1 MKAIVRIILLVSFL
15 PYVLL
20 NFRAFGF
27 LGGLGANPVE
37 AIIHDTGIW
46 GIRFL
51 VLTLTLTPLYHYSK
65 QEVLRKLPKP
75 IGLVAFF
82 YVLNHFLCY
91 AIIDQAGDLGVIV
104 IDIIE
109 TPYLIVGWAGFLCL
123 FAVGLASFNSF
134 QEWFNKNRSTISG
147 LVYSAAVLG
156 VWHFYWQE
164 KVISYEAVFHSVLM
178 TLLIVWRLRISTGK
192 SPSCC
197 LLYTSPSPR
206 DLSTSRMPSSA

>member
-1 MKAIVRIILLVSFL
+1 MKTIVRIILLVSFL
-15 PYVLL
+15 PFVLL
-20 NFRAFGF
+20 NLKAFGL

-51 VLTLTLTPLYHYSK
+51 ILTLTLTPLYHYSK
-65 QEVLRKLPKP
+65 QEVLRKLSKP

-123 FAVGLASFNSF
+123 FAVGLASFNTF

-164 KVISYEAVFHSVLM
+164 KIISYEAVIHSVLM
-178 TLLIVWRLRISTGK
+178 ILLVLWRLRISTGK
-192 SPSCC
+192 SPS
-197 LLYTSPSPR
+197 
-206 DLSTSRMPSSA
+206 

>member
-15 PYVLL
+15 PYILL
-20 NFRAFGF
+20 NFKVFGF
-27 LGGLGANPVE
+27 FGGLGANPVE

-51 VLTLTLTPLYHYSK
+51 ILTLTLTPLYYYSR
-65 QEVLRKLPKP
+65 QEVISKLPKP

-147 LVYSAAVLG
+147 LVYTAALLG

-164 KVISYEAVFHSVLM
+164 KVISYEAVLHSVLI
-178 TLLIVWRLRISTGK
+178 TLLILWRLRIST
-192 SPSCC
+192 
-197 LLYTSPSPR
+197 R
-206 DLSTSRMPSSA
+206 QSSS

>member
-1 MKAIVRIILLVSFL
+1 MKAIVRIVLLVSFL
-15 PYVLL
+15 PYILL
-20 NFRAFGF
+20 NFKVFGF
-27 LGGLGANPVE
+27 FGGLGANPVE

-51 VLTLTLTPLYHYSK
+51 ILTLTLTPLYYYSR
-65 QEVLRKLPKP
+65 QEVISKLPKP

-147 LVYSAAVLG
+147 LVYTAALLG

-164 KVISYEAVFHSVLM
+164 KVISYEAVLHSVLM
-178 TLLIVWRLRISTGK
+178 TLLILWRLRISTGQ
-192 SPSCC
+192 
-197 LLYTSPSPR
+197 
-206 DLSTSRMPSSA
+206 STS

>member
-15 PYVLL
+15 PYILL
-20 NFRAFGF
+20 NFKVFGF
-27 LGGLGANPVE
+27 FGGLGANPVE

-51 VLTLTLTPLYHYSK
+51 ILTLTLTPLYHYSR
-65 QEVLRKLPKP
+65 QEVIRKLPKP

-147 LVYSAAVLG
+147 LVYTAALLG

-164 KVISYEAVFHSVLM
+164 KVISYEAVLHSVLI
-178 TLLIVWRLRISTGK
+178 TLLILWRLRISTRQ
-192 SPSCC
+192 SPS
-197 LLYTSPSPR
+197 
-206 DLSTSRMPSSA
+206 

>member
-20 NFRAFGF
+20 NFRAFSF

-192 SPSCC
+192 SPS
-197 LLYTSPSPR
+197 
-206 DLSTSRMPSSA
+206 

>member
-15 PYVLL
+15 PYILL
-20 NFRAFGF
+20 NFKVFGF
-27 LGGLGANPVE
+27 FGGLGANPVE

-51 VLTLTLTPLYHYSK
+51 ILTLTLTPLYYYSR
-65 QEVLRKLPKP
+65 QEVISKLPKP

-134 QEWFNKNRSTISG
+134 QEWFNKNRSTISS
-147 LVYSAAVLG
+147 LVYTAALLG

-164 KVISYEAVFHSVLM
+164 KVISYEAVLHSVLI
-178 TLLIVWRLRISTGK
+178 TLLILWRLRISTRQ
-192 SPSCC
+192 SPS
-197 LLYTSPSPR
+197 
-206 DLSTSRMPSSA
+206 

>member
-1 MKAIVRIILLVSFL
+1 MKTIVRIILLVSFL
-15 PYVLL
+15 PYILL
-20 NFRAFGF
+20 NFKAFGF
-27 LGGLGANPVE
+27 FGGLGANPVE

-51 VLTLTLTPLYHYSK
+51 ILTLALTPLYHYSK
-65 QEVLRKLPKP
+65 QEVVRKLSKP

-91 AIIDQAGDLGVIV
+91 AIIDQAGDLGVIM

-123 FAVGLASFNSF
+123 CAVGLASFNSF
-134 QEWFNKNRSTISG
+134 EKWFNKNRATISG
-147 LVYSAAVLG
+147 LVYSAAILG

-164 KVISYEAVFHSVLM
+164 KVVSYEAVVHSVLM
-178 TLLIVWRLRISTGK
+178 TLLILWRLRISTGK
-192 SPSCC
+192 SPS
-197 LLYTSPSPR
+197 
-206 DLSTSRMPSSA
+206 

>member
-1 MKAIVRIILLVSFL
+1 MKTIVRMILLVSFL
-15 PYVLL
+15 PFVLL
-20 NFRAFGF
+20 NLKAFGL

-51 VLTLTLTPLYHYSK
+51 ILTLTLTPLHHYSK
-65 QEVLRKLPKP
+65 QEVLRKLSKP

-109 TPYLIVGWAGFLCL
+109 TPYLIVGCAGFLCL
-123 FAVGLASFNSF
+123 CAVRLASFNSF

-164 KVISYEAVFHSVLM
+164 KVISYEAVIHSVLM
-178 TLLIVWRLRISTGK
+178 TLLVLWRLRISTGK
-192 SPSCC
+192 SPS
-197 LLYTSPSPR
+197 
-206 DLSTSRMPSSA
+206 

>member
-15 PYVLL
+15 PYILL
-20 NFRAFGF
+20 NFKVFGF
-27 LGGLGANPVE
+27 FGGLGANPVE

-46 GIRFL
+46 GVRFL
-51 VLTLTLTPLYHYSK
+51 VLTLTLTPLYYYSR
-65 QEVLRKLPKP
+65 QEVIRKLTKP

-147 LVYSAAVLG
+147 LVYTAALLG

-164 KVISYEAVFHSVLM
+164 KVISYEAVLDSVLM
-178 TLLIVWRLRISTGK
+178 TLLILWRLRISTGQ
-192 SPSCC
+192 
-197 LLYTSPSPR
+197 
-206 DLSTSRMPSSA
+206 STS

>member
-1 MKAIVRIILLVSFL
+1 MKTIVRIILLVSFL

-20 NFRAFGF
+20 NFKAFGF
-27 LGGLGANPVE
+27 FGGLGANPIE
-37 AIIHDTGIW
+37 AITHDTGIW

-51 VLTLTLTPLYHYSK
+51 ILTLALTPLYHYSK
-65 QEVLRKLPKP
+65 QEVVRKLPKP

-91 AIIDQAGDLGVIV
+91 AIIDQAGDLGVVV

-134 QEWFNKNRSTISG
+134 EKWFNKNRATISG

-164 KVISYEAVFHSVLM
+164 KVISYEAVVHSVLM
-178 TLLIVWRLRISTGK
+178 ALLILWRLRISTGK
-192 SPSCC
+192 SPS
-197 LLYTSPSPR
+197 
-206 DLSTSRMPSSA
+206 

>member
-15 PYVLL
+15 PYILL
-20 NFRAFGF
+20 NFKVFGF
-27 LGGLGANPVE
+27 FGGLGANPVE

-51 VLTLTLTPLYHYSK
+51 VLTLTLTPLYHYSR
-65 QEVLRKLPKP
+65 QEVIRKLPKP

-147 LVYSAAVLG
+147 LVYTAALLG

-164 KVISYEAVFHSVLM
+164 KVISYEAVLHSVLI
-178 TLLIVWRLRISTGK
+178 TLLILWRLRISTGQ
-192 SPSCC
+192 
-197 LLYTSPSPR
+197 
-206 DLSTSRMPSSA
+206 STS

>member
-1 MKAIVRIILLVSFL
+1 MKIIVRIILLASFL
-15 PYVLL
+15 PYILL
-20 NFRAFGF
+20 NFKAFGF
-27 LGGLGANPVE
+27 FGGLGANPVE

-65 QEVLRKLPKP
+65 HEVVRTLPKP

-134 QEWFNKNRSTISG
+134 QEWFNNNRSTISG

-164 KVISYEAVFHSVLM
+164 KVVSYEAIVHSILI
-178 TLLIVWRLRISTGK
+178 TLLVLWRLRISTDK
-192 SPSCC
+192 TPS
-197 LLYTSPSPR
+197 
-206 DLSTSRMPSSA
+206 

>member
-1 MKAIVRIILLVSFL
+1 MKTIVRIILLVSFL
-15 PYVLL
+15 PFVLL
-20 NFRAFGF
+20 NLKAFGF
-27 LGGLGANPVE
+27 FGGLGANPVE

-51 VLTLTLTPLYHYSK
+51 ILTLTLTPLYYYSR
-65 QEVLRKLPKP
+65 QEVISKLPKP

-147 LVYSAAVLG
+147 LVYTAALLG

-164 KVISYEAVFHSVLM
+164 KVISYEAVLHSVLI
-178 TLLIVWRLRISTGK
+178 TLLILWRLRISTGQ
-192 SPSCC
+192 
-197 LLYTSPSPR
+197 
-206 DLSTSRMPSSA
+206 STS

>member
-15 PYVLL
+15 PYILL
-20 NFRAFGF
+20 NFKVFGF
-27 LGGLGANPVE
+27 FGGLGANPVE

-51 VLTLTLTPLYHYSK
+51 ILTLALTPLYHYSK
-65 QEVLRKLPKP
+65 QEVVRKLTKP

-91 AIIDQAGDLGVIV
+91 AIIDQAGDLGVV
-104 IDIIE
+104 MIDIIE

-123 FAVGLASFNSF
+123 LAVASASLNSF

-147 LVYSAAVLG
+147 LVYSAAILG

-164 KVISYEAVFHSVLM
+164 KVVSYEAVLDSVM
-178 TLLIVWRLRISTGK
+178 MILLILWRLRISTEK
-192 SPSCC
+192 SPS
-197 LLYTSPSPR
+197 
-206 DLSTSRMPSSA
+206 

>member
-178 TLLIVWRLRISTGK
+178 TLLIAWRLRISTGK
-192 SPSCC
+192 SPS
-197 LLYTSPSPR
+197 
-206 DLSTSRMPSSA
+206 

>member
-15 PYVLL
+15 PYILL
-20 NFRAFGF
+20 NFKVFGF
-27 LGGLGANPVE
+27 FGGLGANPVE

-192 SPSCC
+192 SPS
-197 LLYTSPSPR
+197 
-206 DLSTSRMPSSA
+206 

>member
-1 MKAIVRIILLVSFL
+1 MKTIVRIILLVSFL
-15 PYVLL
+15 PFVLL
-20 NFRAFGF
+20 NLKAFGLF
-27 LGGLGANPVE
+27 GGLGANPVE

-46 GIRFL
+46 SIRFL
-51 VLTLTLTPLYHYSK
+51 ILTLTLTPLYHYSK
-65 QEVLRKLPKP
+65 QEVLRKLSKP

-164 KVISYEAVFHSVLM
+164 KVISYEAVIHSVLM
-178 TLLIVWRLRISTGK
+178 TLLVLWRLRISTGK
-192 SPSCC
+192 SPS
-197 LLYTSPSPR
+197 
-206 DLSTSRMPSSA
+206 

>member
-1 MKAIVRIILLVSFL
+1 MKTIVRIILLVSFL
-15 PYVLL
+15 PFVLL
-20 NFRAFGF
+20 NLKAFGLF
-27 LGGLGANPVE
+27 GGLGANPVE

-51 VLTLTLTPLYHYSK
+51 ILTLTLTPLYHYSK
-65 QEVLRKLPKP
+65 QEVLRKLSKP

-164 KVISYEAVFHSVLM
+164 KVISYEAVIHSVLM
-178 TLLIVWRLRISTGK
+178 TLLVLWRLRISTGK
-192 SPSCC
+192 SPS
-197 LLYTSPSPR
+197 
-206 DLSTSRMPSSA
+206 

>member
-1 MKAIVRIILLVSFL
+1 MKTIVRIILLASFL
-15 PYVLL
+15 PYILL
-20 NFRAFGF
+20 NVKTFGF
-27 LGGLGANPVE
+27 FGVLGANPVE

-65 QEVLRKLPKP
+65 HEVVRTLPKP

-123 FAVGLASFNSF
+123 CAVGLASFNSF

-164 KVISYEAVFHSVLM
+164 KVISYEAFIHSVLM
-178 TLLIVWRLRISTGK
+178 TLLVLWRLRISTGK
-192 SPSCC
+192 SPS
-197 LLYTSPSPR
+197 
-206 DLSTSRMPSSA
+206 

>member
-147 LVYSAAVLG
+147 LVYTAALLG

-164 KVISYEAVFHSVLM
+164 KVISYEAVLHSVLM
-178 TLLIVWRLRISTGK
+178 TLLILWRLRISTGQ
-192 SPSCC
+192 
-197 LLYTSPSPR
+197 
-206 DLSTSRMPSSA
+206 STS

>member
-15 PYVLL
+15 PYILL
-20 NFRAFGF
+20 NFKVFGF
-27 LGGLGANPVE
+27 FGGLGANPVE

-51 VLTLTLTPLYHYSK
+51 ILTLTLTPLYHYSR
-65 QEVLRKLPKP
+65 QEVIRKLPKP

-134 QEWFNKNRSTISG
+134 QKWFNKNRSTISG
-147 LVYSAAVLG
+147 LVYTAALLG

-164 KVISYEAVFHSVLM
+164 KVISYEAVLHSVLI
-178 TLLIVWRLRISTGK
+178 TLLILWRLRISTRQ
-192 SPSCC
+192 SPS
-197 LLYTSPSPR
+197 
-206 DLSTSRMPSSA
+206 

>member
-123 FAVGLASFNSF
+123 FAVGLASSNSF

-192 SPSCC
+192 SPS
-197 LLYTSPSPR
+197 
-206 DLSTSRMPSSA
+206 

>member
-20 NFRAFGF
+20 NFKAFGF

-192 SPSCC
+192 SPS
-197 LLYTSPSPR
+197 
-206 DLSTSRMPSSA
+206 